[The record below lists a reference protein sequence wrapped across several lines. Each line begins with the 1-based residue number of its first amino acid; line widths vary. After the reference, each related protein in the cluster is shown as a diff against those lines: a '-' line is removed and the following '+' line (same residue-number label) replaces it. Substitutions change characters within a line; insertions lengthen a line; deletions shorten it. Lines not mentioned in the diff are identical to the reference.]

1 MKQVDHTEWELL
13 KRTAAAHLE
22 SPFWHSGAF
31 CVTPAEPPRPPEIW
45 VAQLSPRPLHLAR

>member
-31 CVTPAEPPRPPEIW
+31 CVTPAEPSRAPEIW

>member
-31 CVTPAEPPRPPEIW
+31 CITPA
-45 VAQLSPRPLHLAR
+45 SSSSYTARRGM